1 MSETTDTGLAGRI
14 DAAVDKALAERR
26 IVGASVLVAR
36 DGRLAYSRHAG
47 LADREAGRPIA
58 DDTIF
63 RLASLTKPM
72 VTAAAL
78 SLVEAGAIGLEDPVT
93 RWLPD
98 FRPQY
103 EGAAPAITVR
113 QLLTH
118 TAGLSYGFMQPAD
131 GPYLQLEVSDG
142 MDQPGLSFDDELS
155 RVVRAGLFY
164 PPGAAWLYSVA
175 MDVLGAALE
184 KAAGKS
190 LPTIVAERVAAPLGM
205 SDTGFVVTDA
215 SRLAVPYADG
225 TPPQKPPVRM
235 GEACTVP
242 FFDLSG
248 IRFAPGRAF
257 DLTSFPSGGAGMVG
271 TAREF
276 LSFLEAIRT
285 GGGGVVGADTAR
297 QMMSNQT
304 GELVIVTNGPGW
316 GFGFG
321 GAVHLDPALSGSVHS
336 KGVWLWGGVYGHSWF
351 VDPARK
357 LSVLVMTNTAIEGM
371 TGAFAVDV
379 AAAVQA

>member
-1 MSETTDTGLAGRI
+1 MSGTTDTGLAGRI
-14 DAAVDKALAERR
+14 DDAIDRALAERR
-26 IVGASVLVAR
+26 IVGATVLVSR
-36 DGRLAYSRHAG
+36 EGRLAYSRHAG
-47 LADREAGRPIA
+47 LADRDAGRPVA

-78 SLVEAGAIGLEDPVT
+78 SLVEAGVIALEDPVT

-98 FRPQY
+98 FQPQY
-103 EGAAPAITVR
+103 EGRAPAITVR

-118 TAGLSYGFMQPAD
+118 TAGLSYGFMQPDD
-131 GPYLQLEVSDG
+131 GPYLKLKVSDG
-142 MDQPGLSFDDELS
+142 MDQPGLSFDDEL
-155 RVVRAGLFY
+155 RRIVEAGLFY

-190 LPTIVAERVAAPLGM
+190 LPHIVAERVAAPLGM
-205 SDTGFVVTDA
+205 ADTGFVVTDP

-225 TPPQKPPVRM
+225 APPTPM

-242 FFDLSG
+242 FFGLSG

-257 DLTSFPSGGAGMVG
+257 DLKSFPSGGAGMVG

-285 GGGGVVGADTAR
+285 GGGGVVSGDAAR

-304 GELVIVTNGPGW
+304 GELPIVTNGPGW

-321 GAVHLDPALSGSVHS
+321 GAVHLDPAASASVHS

-351 VDPARK
+351 VDPEK
-357 LSVLVMTNTAIEGM
+357 ETSFVLMTNTSTEGM
-371 TGAFAVDV
+371 SGRLAQELL
-379 AAAVQA
+379 AAAAGG

>member
-1 MSETTDTGLAGRI
+1 MSGTTDTGLAGRI
-14 DAAVDKALAERR
+14 DDAIDRALAERR
-26 IVGASVLVAR
+26 IVGATVLVSR
-36 DGRLAYSRHAG
+36 EGRLAYSRHAG
-47 LADREAGRPIA
+47 LADRDAGRPVA

-78 SLVEAGAIGLEDPVT
+78 SLVEAGVIALEDPVT

-98 FRPQY
+98 FQPQY
-103 EGAAPAITVR
+103 EGRAPSITVR

-118 TAGLSYGFMQPAD
+118 TAGLSYGFMQPDD
-131 GPYLQLEVSDG
+131 GPYLKLKVSDG
-142 MDQPGLSFDDELS
+142 MDQPGLSFDDEL
-155 RVVRAGLFY
+155 RRIVEAGLFY

-190 LPTIVAERVAAPLGM
+190 LPHIVAERVAAPLGM
-205 SDTGFVVTDA
+205 ADTGFVVTDP

-225 TPPQKPPVRM
+225 APPTPM

-242 FFDLSG
+242 FFGLSG

-257 DLTSFPSGGAGMVG
+257 DLKSFPSGGAGRVG

-285 GGGGVVGADTAR
+285 GGGGVVGAETAR

-304 GELVIVTNGPGW
+304 GELPIVTNGPGW

-321 GAVHLDPALSGSVHS
+321 GAVHLDPAASASVHS

-351 VDPARK
+351 IDPARS
-357 LSVLVMTNTAIEGM
+357 LSVVIMTNTAIEGM
-371 TGAFAVDV
+371 TGAFSADV
-379 AAAVQA
+379 TAAVQADR

>member
-1 MSETTDTGLAGRI
+1 MSGTTDTGLAGRI
-14 DAAVDKALAERR
+14 DDAIDRALAERR
-26 IVGASVLVAR
+26 IVGATVLVSR
-36 DGRLAYSRHAG
+36 EGRLAYSRHAG
-47 LADREAGRPIA
+47 LADRDAGRPVA

-78 SLVEAGAIGLEDPVT
+78 SLVEAGVIALEDPVT

-98 FRPQY
+98 FQPQY
-103 EGAAPAITVR
+103 EGRAPAITVR

-118 TAGLSYGFMQPAD
+118 TAGLSYGFMQPDD
-131 GPYLQLEVSDG
+131 GPYLKLKVSDG
-142 MDQPGLSFDDELS
+142 MDQPGLSFDDEL
-155 RVVRAGLFY
+155 RRIVEAGLFY

-190 LPTIVAERVAAPLGM
+190 LPHIVAERVAAPLGM
-205 SDTGFVVTDA
+205 ADTGFVVTDP

-225 TPPQKPPVRM
+225 APPTPM

-242 FFDLSG
+242 FFGLSG

-257 DLTSFPSGGAGMVG
+257 DLKSFPSGGAGMVG

-285 GGGGVVGADTAR
+285 GGGGVVGAETAR

-304 GELVIVTNGPGW
+304 GELPIVTNGPGW

-321 GAVHLDPALSGSVHS
+321 GAVHLDPAASASVHS

-351 VDPARK
+351 IDPARS
-357 LSVLVMTNTAIEGM
+357 LSVVIMTNTAIEGM
-371 TGAFAVDV
+371 TGAFSADV
-379 AAAVQA
+379 TAAVQADR

>member
-1 MSETTDTGLAGRI
+1 MSGTTDTGLAGRI
-14 DAAVDKALAERR
+14 DDAIDRALAERR
-26 IVGASVLVAR
+26 IVGATVLVSR
-36 DGRLAYSRHAG
+36 EGRLAYSRHAG
-47 LADREAGRPIA
+47 LADRDAGRPVA

-78 SLVEAGAIGLEDPVT
+78 SLVEAGVIALEDPVT

-98 FRPQY
+98 FQPQY
-103 EGAAPAITVR
+103 EGRAPAITVR

-118 TAGLSYGFMQPAD
+118 TAGLSYGFMQPDD
-131 GPYLQLEVSDG
+131 GPYLKLKVSDG
-142 MDQPGLSFDDELS
+142 MDQPGLSFDDEL
-155 RVVRAGLFY
+155 RRIVEAGLFY

-190 LPTIVAERVAAPLGM
+190 LPHIVAERVAAPLGM
-205 SDTGFVVTDA
+205 ADTGFVVTDP

-225 TPPQKPPVRM
+225 APPTPM

-242 FFDLSG
+242 FFGLSG

-257 DLTSFPSGGAGMVG
+257 DLKSFPSGGAGMVG

-285 GGGGVVGADTAR
+285 GGGGVVSGDAAR

-304 GELVIVTNGPGW
+304 GELPIVTNGPGW

-321 GAVHLDPALSGSVHS
+321 GAVHLDPAASASVHS

-351 VDPARK
+351 VDPTRS
-357 LSVLVMTNTAIEGM
+357 LSVVIMTNTAIEGM
-371 TGAFAVDV
+371 TGAFSADV
-379 AAAVQA
+379 TAAVQAER

>member
-1 MSETTDTGLAGRI
+1 MSGTTDTGLAGRI
-14 DAAVDKALAERR
+14 DDAIDRALAERR
-26 IVGASVLVAR
+26 IVGATVLVSR
-36 DGRLAYSRHAG
+36 EGRLAYSRHAG
-47 LADREAGRPIA
+47 LADRDAGRPVA

-78 SLVEAGAIGLEDPVT
+78 SLVEAGVIALEDPVT

-98 FRPQY
+98 FQPQY
-103 EGAAPAITVR
+103 EGRAPAITVR

-118 TAGLSYGFMQPAD
+118 TAGLSYGFMQPDD
-131 GPYLQLEVSDG
+131 GPYLKLKVSDG
-142 MDQPGLSFDDELS
+142 MDQPGLSFDDEL
-155 RVVRAGLFY
+155 RRIVEAGLFY

-190 LPTIVAERVAAPLGM
+190 LPHIVAERVAAPLGM
-205 SDTGFVVTDA
+205 ADTGFVVTDP

-225 TPPQKPPVRM
+225 APPTPM

-242 FFDLSG
+242 FFGLSG

-257 DLTSFPSGGAGMVG
+257 DLKSFPSGGAGMVG

-285 GGGGVVGADTAR
+285 GGGGVVSGDAAR

-304 GELVIVTNGPGW
+304 GGLPIVTNGPGW

-321 GAVHLDPALSGSVHS
+321 GAVHLDPAASASVHS

-351 VDPARK
+351 VDPTRS
-357 LSVLVMTNTAIEGM
+357 LSVVIMTNTAIEGM
-371 TGAFAVDV
+371 TGAFSADV
-379 AAAVQA
+379 TAAVQADR

>member
-1 MSETTDTGLAGRI
+1 MSGTTDTGLAGRI
-14 DAAVDKALAERR
+14 DDAIDRALAERR
-26 IVGASVLVAR
+26 IVGATVLVSR
-36 DGRLAYSRHAG
+36 EGRLAYSRHAG
-47 LADREAGRPIA
+47 LADRDAGRPVA

-78 SLVEAGAIGLEDPVT
+78 SLVEAGIIALEDPVT

-98 FRPQY
+98 FQPQY
-103 EGAAPAITVR
+103 EGRAPAITVR

-118 TAGLSYGFMQPAD
+118 TAGLSYGFMQPDD
-131 GPYLQLEVSDG
+131 GPYLKLKVSDG
-142 MDQPGLSFDDELS
+142 MDQPGLSFDDEL
-155 RVVRAGLFY
+155 RRIVEAGLFY

-190 LPTIVAERVAAPLGM
+190 LPHIVAERVAAPLGM
-205 SDTGFVVTDA
+205 ADTGFVVTDP

-225 TPPQKPPVRM
+225 APPTPM

-242 FFDLSG
+242 FFGLSG

-257 DLTSFPSGGAGMVG
+257 DLKSFPSGGAGMVG

-285 GGGGVVGADTAR
+285 GGGGVVSGDAAR

-304 GELVIVTNGPGW
+304 GELPIVTNGPGW

-321 GAVHLDPALSGSVHS
+321 GAVHLDPAASASVHS

-351 VDPARK
+351 VDPTRR
-357 LSVLVMTNTAIEGM
+357 LSVVIMTNTAIEGM
-371 TGAFAVDV
+371 TGAFSADV
-379 AAAVQA
+379 TAAVQADR

>member
-1 MSETTDTGLAGRI
+1 MSGTTDTGLAGRI
-14 DAAVDKALAERR
+14 DDAIDRALAERR
-26 IVGASVLVAR
+26 IVGATVLVSR
-36 DGRLAYSRHAG
+36 EGRLAYSRHAG
-47 LADREAGRPIA
+47 LADRDAGRPVA

-78 SLVEAGAIGLEDPVT
+78 SLVEAGIIALEDPVT

-98 FRPQY
+98 FQPQY
-103 EGAAPAITVR
+103 EGRAPAITVR

-118 TAGLSYGFMQPAD
+118 TAGLSYGFMQPDD
-131 GPYLQLEVSDG
+131 GPYLKLKVSDG
-142 MDQPGLSFDDELS
+142 MDQPGLSFDDEL
-155 RVVRAGLFY
+155 RRIVEAGLFY

-190 LPTIVAERVAAPLGM
+190 LPHIVAERVAAPLGM
-205 SDTGFVVTDA
+205 ADTGFVVTDP

-225 TPPQKPPVRM
+225 APPTPM

-242 FFDLSG
+242 FFGLSG

-257 DLTSFPSGGAGMVG
+257 DLKSFPSGGAGMVG

-285 GGGGVVGADTAR
+285 GGGGVVSGDAAR

-304 GELVIVTNGPGW
+304 GELPIVTNGPGW

-321 GAVHLDPALSGSVHS
+321 GAVHLDPAASASVHS

-351 VDPARK
+351 IDPARS
-357 LSVLVMTNTAIEGM
+357 LSVVIMTNTAIEGM
-371 TGAFAVDV
+371 TGAFSADV
-379 AAAVQA
+379 TAAVQADR

>member
-1 MSETTDTGLAGRI
+1 MSGTTDTGLASRI
-14 DAAVDKALAERR
+14 DDAIDRALAERR
-26 IVGASVLVAR
+26 IVGATVLVSR

-47 LADREAGRPIA
+47 LADRDAGRPVA

-78 SLVEAGAIGLEDPVT
+78 SLVEAGVIALEDPVT

-98 FRPQY
+98 FQPQY
-103 EGAAPAITVR
+103 EGRAPAITVR
-113 QLLTH
+113 HLLTH
-118 TAGLSYGFMQPAD
+118 TAGLSYGFMQPDD
-131 GPYLQLEVSDG
+131 GPYLKLKVSDG
-142 MDQPGLSFDDELS
+142 MDQPGLSFDDEL
-155 RVVRAGLFY
+155 RRIVEAGLFY

-190 LPTIVAERVAAPLGM
+190 LPHIVAERVAAPLGM
-205 SDTGFVVTDA
+205 ADTGFVVTDP

-225 TPPQKPPVRM
+225 PPPTPM

-242 FFDLSG
+242 FFGLSG

-257 DLTSFPSGGAGMVG
+257 DLKSFPSGGAGMVG

-285 GGGGVVGADTAR
+285 GGGAVVSGDTAR

-304 GELVIVTNGPGW
+304 GELPIVTNGPGW

-321 GAVHLDPALSGSVHS
+321 GAVHLDPAVSASVHS

-351 VDPARK
+351 VDPARS
-357 LSVLVMTNTAIEGM
+357 LSVVIMTNTAIEGM
-371 TGAFAVDV
+371 TGAFSADV
-379 AAAVQA
+379 TAAVQADR

>member
-1 MSETTDTGLAGRI
+1 MSGTTDTGLAGRI
-14 DAAVDKALAERR
+14 DDAIDRALAERR
-26 IVGASVLVAR
+26 IVGATVLVSR
-36 DGRLAYSRHAG
+36 EGRLAYSRHAG
-47 LADREAGRPIA
+47 LADRDAGRPVA

-78 SLVEAGAIGLEDPVT
+78 SLVEAGVIALEDPVT

-98 FRPQY
+98 FQPQY
-103 EGAAPAITVR
+103 EGRAPAITVR

-118 TAGLSYGFMQPAD
+118 TAGLSYGFMQPDD
-131 GPYLQLEVSDG
+131 GPYLKLKVSDG
-142 MDQPGLSFDDELS
+142 MDQPGLSFDDEL
-155 RVVRAGLFY
+155 RRIVEAGLFY

-190 LPTIVAERVAAPLGM
+190 LPHIVAERVAAPLGM
-205 SDTGFVVTDA
+205 ADTGFVVTDP

-225 TPPQKPPVRM
+225 APPTPM

-242 FFDLSG
+242 FFGLSG

-257 DLTSFPSGGAGMVG
+257 DLKSFPSGGAGMVG
-271 TAREF
+271 TAREV

-285 GGGGVVGADTAR
+285 GGGGVVSGDAAR

-304 GELVIVTNGPGW
+304 GELPIVTNGPGW

-321 GAVHLDPALSGSVHS
+321 GAVHLDPAASASVHS

-351 VDPARK
+351 IDPTRR
-357 LSVLVMTNTAIEGM
+357 LSVVIMTNTAIEGM
-371 TGAFAVDV
+371 TGAFSADV
-379 AAAVQA
+379 TAAVQADR

>member
-1 MSETTDTGLAGRI
+1 MSGTTDAALAGRI
-14 DAAVDKALAERR
+14 DEAFDRALAEQRL
-26 IVGASVLVAR
+26 VGATVLVSR
-36 DGRLAYSRHAG
+36 DGQLAYSRHAG
-47 LADREAGRPIA
+47 LADREAGRPVA

-72 VTAAAL
+72 VTAATLA
-78 SLVEAGAIGLEDPVT
+78 LVEAGVIGLEDPVT
-93 RWLPD
+93 RWLPG
-98 FRPQY
+98 FQPQY
-103 EGAAPAITVR
+103 EGRAPAITVR

-118 TAGLSYGFMQPAD
+118 TAGLSYGFMQPED
-131 GPYLQLEVSDG
+131 GPYLKLKVSDG
-142 MDQPGLSFDDELS
+142 MDQPGLSFDDELG
-155 RVVRAGLFY
+155 RIVEAGLFY
-164 PPGAAWLYSVA
+164 PPGAAWLYSVS

-190 LPTIVAERVAAPLGM
+190 LPAIVAERVARPLGM
-205 SDTGFVVTDA
+205 AATGFAVTDA
-215 SRLAVPYADG
+215 ARLAVPYADG
-225 TPPQKPPVRM
+225 SPPVRM
-235 GEACTVP
+235 GETCTVP

-257 DLTSFPSGGAGMVG
+257 AVASFPSGGAGMVG

-276 LSFLEAIRT
+276 LAFLEAIRT
-285 GGGGVVGADTAR
+285 GGGGVVGPETAR

-304 GELVIVTNGPGW
+304 GDLPIVTNGPGW

-321 GAVHLDPALSGSVHS
+321 GAVHLDPALNGSVHS

-351 VDPARK
+351 VDPTRK
-357 LSVLVMTNTAIEGM
+357 LSVVIMTNTAIEGM

-379 AAAVQA
+379 AAAVQADR

>member
-1 MSETTDTGLAGRI
+1 MSETTDGAMAARI
-14 DAAVDKALAERR
+14 DTAVDRALAEQR
-26 IVGASVLVAR
+26 IVGATVLVSR

-47 LADREAGRPIA
+47 LADRETGRPVA

-78 SLVEAGAIGLEDPVT
+78 ALVEAGVIALEDPVT

-98 FRPQY
+98 FQPRY
-103 EGAAPAITVR
+103 EGAAPAITIR

-118 TAGLSYGFMQPAD
+118 TAGLSYGFMQPDD
-131 GPYLQLEVSDG
+131 GPYLKLKVSDG
-142 MDQPGLSFDDELS
+142 MDQPGLSFGDELS
-155 RVVRAGLFY
+155 RIVEAGLFY

-190 LPTIVAERVAAPLGM
+190 LPAIVAERVAVPLRM
-205 SDTGFVVTDA
+205 SDTGFVVTDP
-215 SRLAVPYADG
+215 SRLAVAYADG
-225 TPPQKPPVRM
+225 TPPVPM
-235 GEACTVP
+235 GEAYTVP
-242 FFDLSG
+242 FFGLSG

-257 DLTSFPSGGAGMVG
+257 DLASFPSGGAGMVG
-271 TAREF
+271 TAHEF
-276 LSFLEAIRT
+276 LAFLEAIRT
-285 GGGGVVGADTAR
+285 GGGGVVGAETAR

-304 GELVIVTNGPGW
+304 GDLAIVTNGPGW

-321 GAVHLDPALSGSVHS
+321 GAVHLDPALSASVHS

-351 VDPARK
+351 VDPARS
-357 LSVLVMTNTAIEGM
+357 LSVVIMTNTAIEGM
-371 TGAFAVDV
+371 TGAFSADV
-379 AAAVQA
+379 AAAVQADR

>member
-1 MSETTDTGLAGRI
+1 MSGTTDTGLAGRI
-14 DAAVDKALAERR
+14 DDAIDRALAERR
-26 IVGASVLVAR
+26 IVGATVLVSR

-47 LADREAGRPIA
+47 LADRDAGRPVA

-78 SLVEAGAIGLEDPVT
+78 SLVEAGVIALEDPVT

-98 FRPQY
+98 FQPQY
-103 EGAAPAITVR
+103 EGRAPAITVR

-118 TAGLSYGFMQPAD
+118 TAGLSYGFMQPDD
-131 GPYLQLEVSDG
+131 GPYLKLKVSDG
-142 MDQPGLSFDDELS
+142 MDQPGLSFDDEL
-155 RVVRAGLFY
+155 RRIVEAGLFY

-190 LPTIVAERVAAPLGM
+190 LPHIVAERVAAPLGM
-205 SDTGFVVTDA
+205 ADTGFVVTDP

-225 TPPQKPPVRM
+225 APPTPM

-242 FFDLSG
+242 FFGLSG

-257 DLTSFPSGGAGMVG
+257 DLKSFPSGGAGMVG

-285 GGGGVVGADTAR
+285 GGGGVVSGDAAR

-304 GELVIVTNGPGW
+304 GELPIVTNGPGW

-321 GAVHLDPALSGSVHS
+321 GAVHLDPAASASVHS

-351 VDPARK
+351 VDPTRS
-357 LSVLVMTNTAIEGM
+357 LSVVIMTNTAIEGM
-371 TGAFAVDV
+371 TGAFSADV
-379 AAAVQA
+379 TAAVQADR

>member
-1 MSETTDTGLAGRI
+1 MSGTTDTGLAGRI
-14 DAAVDKALAERR
+14 DDAIDRALAERR
-26 IVGASVLVAR
+26 IVGATVLVSR

-47 LADREAGRPIA
+47 LADRDAGRPVA

-78 SLVEAGAIGLEDPVT
+78 SLVEAGVIALEDPVT

-98 FRPQY
+98 FQPQY
-103 EGAAPAITVR
+103 EGRAPAITVR

-118 TAGLSYGFMQPAD
+118 TAGLSYGFMQPDD
-131 GPYLQLEVSDG
+131 GPYLKLKVSDG
-142 MDQPGLSFDDELS
+142 MDQPGLSFDDEL
-155 RVVRAGLFY
+155 RRIVEAGLFY

-190 LPTIVAERVAAPLGM
+190 LPHIVAERVAAPLGM
-205 SDTGFVVTDA
+205 ADTGFVVTDP

-225 TPPQKPPVRM
+225 APPTPM

-242 FFDLSG
+242 FFGLSG

-257 DLTSFPSGGAGMVG
+257 DLKSFPSGGAGMVG

-285 GGGGVVGADTAR
+285 GGGGVVSGDAAR

-304 GELVIVTNGPGW
+304 GELPIVTNGPGW

-321 GAVHLDPALSGSVHS
+321 GAVHLDPAASASVHS

-351 VDPARK
+351 IDPARS
-357 LSVLVMTNTAIEGM
+357 LSVVIMTNTAIEGM
-371 TGAFAVDV
+371 TGAFSADV
-379 AAAVQA
+379 TAAVQADR